1 MWNVC
6 LWNGIEYAQYI
17 WVIKDKYAPLENNL
31 VEKKIN
37 TKRNKCISKLCIF
50 RQKLSS
56 KVFFLFYS
64 SHPWRY
70 SLFLWSNFVQYFNLS
85 SVEMANLFIKFH
97 NLSSSVLTARR
108 KNVEWTFFEN
118 KLFQFKILLFFCI
131 TFSKARWDSIWII

>member
-1 MWNVC
+1 MRTI
-6 LWNGIEYAQYI
+6 LS
-17 WVIKDKYAPLENNL
+17 K
-31 VEKKIN
+31 KKIN

-108 KNVEWTFFEN
+108 KNIEWTFFEN
-118 KLFQFKILLFFCI
+118 KLFQFQILLFFLYNLFKSQMRLNLNNLVCVFI
-131 TFSKARWDSIWII
+131 FIKYVVKFSRGS